1 MRRALELA
9 ERSVGETSPNPM
21 VGCVIVRD
29 GQVVGEGYHKKPGLP
44 HAEVEALRQAGSEA
58 RGADLYVNLEPC
70 CHYGRTPPCTE
81 AIIEGA
87 IRRVVA
93 ATGDP
98 NPKVAGGGFAA
109 LSRAGIEVEVGLLE
123 DEARALNEA
132 YFHRLRYGRPFV
144 TLKWAMTL
152 DGKVAGP
159 GGETARLSGEEALW
173 RVHEE
178 RRRHDAIM
186 VGIGTVLTDDPELT
200 VRHVPG
206 RSPRRIVVD
215 ARLETPPSARVLSA
229 GVPTLILTT
238 EDADQDRARHLEERG
253 ASVLRLPASAGR
265 VDIGKALSLLADDGV
280 STLLVEGGPT
290 LHGTFVDLGLADRLL
305 VDVASRVIGAKDAP
319 SAVMGDGAGRGQL
332 ARGFTIVRVDEL
344 EGDVVIEARP
354 RGGEAPVHRHRKDE
368 GPAVGT
374 LTDTDGG

>member
-29 GQVVGEGYHKKPGLP
+29 GRIVGEGYHKKPGLP
-44 HAEVEALRQAGSEA
+44 HAEVEALRQAGSQA

-81 AIIEGA
+81 AIIEGT

-109 LSRAGIEVEVGLLE
+109 LRQAGIEVEVGLLE

-132 YFHRLRYGRPFV
+132 YFHRLRHGRPFV

-159 GGETARLSGEEALW
+159 GGETARLSGEEALR

-186 VGIGTVLTDDPELT
+186 VGVGTVLTDDPELT

-215 ARLETPPSARVLSA
+215 ARLDTPPGARVLSP

-238 EDADQDRARHLEERG
+238 EDADQKRARHLEEKG
-253 ASVLRLPASAGR
+253 ARVLRLPASGTR
-265 VDIGKALSLLADDGV
+265 VDVRKALSLLADDGV

-290 LHGTFVDLGLADRLL
+290 LHGTFMDLGLADRLL
-305 VDVASRVIGAKDAP
+305 VDVASRVIGTRDAP
-319 SAVMGDGAGRGQL
+319 SAVMGEGARKGPL
-332 ARGFTIVRVDEL
+332 AVGFTIVRVDDL
-344 EGDVVIEARP
+344 AGDVVIEARP
-354 RGGEAPVHRHRKDE
+354 RGGEAPVHRHREDE

-374 LTDTDGG
+374 LADIDGS